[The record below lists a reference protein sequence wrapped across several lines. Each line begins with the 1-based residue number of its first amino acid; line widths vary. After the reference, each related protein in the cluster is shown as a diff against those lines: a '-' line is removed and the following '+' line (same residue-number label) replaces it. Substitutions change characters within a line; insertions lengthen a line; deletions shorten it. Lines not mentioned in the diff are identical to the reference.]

1 MVGNDIVDLDDMEV
15 RTGPAHSRF
24 DIRVFSAEERL
35 AIAAALEPNRLRWSL
50 WAAKEAAYKVAVKRN
65 PDVIF
70 SPSRFTV
77 ELTDSHGGEVTHP
90 NGRIG
95 VTIHTRGDVVHAIAR
110 ECNEA
115 QVISGFTAPRGSADP
130 SSSVR
135 QLALD
140 EIAAR
145 VGVSKTDLRI
155 GKEGRVPIL
164 ELRNS
169 ARQLDLSLSHHG
181 RYVAFACQ
189 VGGLP
194 A

>member
-1 MVGNDIVDLDDMEV
+1 MSST
-15 RTGPAHSRF
+15 RSHA
-24 DIRVFSAEERL
+24 SATK
-35 AIAAALEPNRLRWSL
+35 PQ
-50 WAAKEAAYKVAVKRN
+50 
-65 PDVIF
+65 
-70 SPSRFTV
+70 
-77 ELTDSHGGEVTHP
+77 
-90 NGRIG
+90 
-95 VTIHTRGDVVHAIAR
+95 VV
-110 ECNEA
+110 
-115 QVISGFTAPRGSADP
+115 SGFTAPGGSADP

-145 VGVSKTDLRI
+145 VGVSKADLRI